1 MKYINLIMRGVLAL
15 IVLSAAGAFA
25 QDKKM
30 GMKPMP
36 KDGMNMAAMHKDGHH
51 ALMMGY
57 HHNAVAFTRALWDVS
72 SDGKIENIDIA
83 RAAFSE
89 IKRSIEKMDEI
100 HKMHMSTMGKMDAA
114 MMEKMKPM
122 MEKMEAQ
129 KAAVKGHL
137 QALESALGG
146 TTPNAQ
152 EVEMHAATLLMK
164 LEKMG
169 RPEKKMEM
177 E

>member
-1 MKYINLIMRGVLAL
+1 MKFINSILCSMVAI
-15 IVLSAAGAFA
+15 IVLSGGATFA

-30 GMKPMP
+30 NMKPMP
-36 KDGMNMAAMHKDGHH
+36 KGEMDMASMHKDGHH
-51 ALMMGY
+51 ALMMAY
-57 HHNAVAFTRALWDVS
+57 HHNAVAFTRALWETS
-72 SDGKIENIDIA
+72 SDGTIENIDMA
-83 RAAFSE
+83 RAAFAE

-100 HKMHMSTMGKMDAA
+100 HKMHMSTMGKMDSA

-122 MEKMEAQ
+122 MEKMEAE

-137 QALESALGG
+137 QALESALNSSS
-146 TTPNAQ
+146 PSAQ
-152 EVEMHAATLLMK
+152 EIEMHAATLLMK

-169 RPEKKMEM
+169 MPEKKMEM